1 MVRFLQRTYVYLI
14 FAFLYAPIA
23 VLISLSFNAACSR
36 GSWGGFT
43 LQWYVELFQDRVIMN
58 SLYTTLFI
66 GITSALVA
74 TIIGTAAA
82 IGIHN
87 SRGWQKKLVMNLTYI
102 PVLNPEIVTGISLMI
117 LFVFAKLQFG
127 YLTLLLAHITFNIP
141 YVILSVLPKLRQL
154 DKNLYEAALDLGAE
168 PWYAF
173 LKVILPEIMPGVITG
188 LLLAFTLSIDDFV
201 VSFFTTGSGVATL
214 SITVYSM
221 ARRGINPKLN
231 ALSTIMFVAVLL
243 LLIIVNVRQAQDEK
257 KARRQ
262 NDKENTLSLVGRAS
276 AADIDPEWMQQQ

>member
-23 VLISLSFNAACSR
+23 VLISLSFNAARSR

-262 NDKENTLSLVGRAS
+262 NDKETTLSLVGRAS

>member
-1 MVRFLQRTYVYLI
+1 MVKFLQRSYVYLI

-23 VLISLSFNAACSR
+23 VLIALSFNAARSR
-36 GSWGGFT
+36 GTWGGFT

-66 GITSALVA
+66 GITSALIA

-141 YVILSVLPKLRQL
+141 YVILSVMPKFRQL

-173 LKVILPEIMPGVITG
+173 WKVILPEIMPGVITG

-243 LLIIVNVRQAQDEK
+243 LLLVVNVRQIRDEK
-257 KARRQ
+257 KARNQ
-262 NDKENTLSLVGRAS
+262 NDKEEALSLIGRAAA
-276 AADIDPEWMQQQ
+276 AADIDSERMQP